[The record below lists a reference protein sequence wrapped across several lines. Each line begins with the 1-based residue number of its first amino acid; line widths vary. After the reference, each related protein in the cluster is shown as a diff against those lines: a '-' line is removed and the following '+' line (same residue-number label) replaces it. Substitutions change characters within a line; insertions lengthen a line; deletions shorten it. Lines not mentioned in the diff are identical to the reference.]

1 MARFLWR
8 SRSAVTLIALALV
21 VAPLSAC
28 SAPSVGSLDQVGK
41 LRNIDG
47 GVALTIPA
55 LWAGRAADGT
65 DVGGVEPAEVMVLT
79 HRDGVNPVDL
89 TRIDSSGAGPQW
101 RAATAQAAA
110 VATLMSAR
118 NPDEIDLG
126 FSVTGPIDG
135 PSAGGILTVGLLA
148 NLTKT
153 PLIPTVAMTGTIS
166 PDGTIGE
173 VGGVATKVKSAA
185 AQGFKTIIVPENSFG
200 VMDEATGKQ
209 IGIVEYGKTVGVDVI
224 KVRTV
229 GEAYKIFTG
238 KEYTPALRLSDTP
251 SAPTKAAI
259 KSNAEAMQAR
269 LGAGVAAAPA
279 GTDPEA
285 LSLAQSALGLMGE
298 AAGATDWPRDYGVGA
313 FAYLRLMRASGAA
326 TAQADVDALGFE
338 AARNQI
344 TSEIKAA
351 RDEAV
356 SVRDAA
362 VARTQNRLEEVVYLP
377 ETLGWI
383 TYAIASYEGTLDE
396 LELATD
402 PLVLVA
408 AGRVLAEERAG
419 VSDMLPDALS
429 VLAAMPTTKTV
440 EEGQVRG
447 FLDGY
452 ADLLSRAGQ
461 ANVDYYETLSG
472 SDLRADGQFI
482 DDGMKA
488 TVAQLSKDIAALSDS
503 NNLSSSISNTALA
516 MTYFVM
522 SNGMLSSGQSYGL
535 SIADDDLRKSAYA
548 GLLDASVES
557 SSSTVE
563 SFAAKLEA
571 DGYAVGY
578 PLWST
583 RWGAAAATTYR
594 GTPEAANAAWVALNE
609 AWYDA
614 IGLFMLTALTS
625 SNAPHSG

>member
-1 MARFLWR
+1 MAVTRWR
-8 SRSAVTLIALALV
+8 TRSAVTLIALALV

-55 LWAGRAADGT
+55 LWAGRSGDGKE
-65 DVGGVEPAEVMVLT
+65 VGGVEPAEVMVLE
-79 HRDGVNPVDL
+79 HRDGVDPVDL

-148 NLTKT
+148 NLTNT

-185 AQGFKTIIVPENSFG
+185 AVGFKTIIVPENSFG
-200 VMDEATGKQ
+200 VMNEATGEQ
-209 IGIVEYGKTVGVDVI
+209 TGIVEYGKTVGVEVI

-238 KEYTPALRLSDTP
+238 KEYTPALKLSDTP
-251 SAPTKAAI
+251 SAATEAAI

-269 LGAGVAAAPA
+269 LGAAVAAAPA
-279 GTDPEA
+279 GTDLDT
-285 LSLAQSALGLMGE
+285 LSLAQSALGTMDK
-298 AAGATDWPRDYGVGA
+298 AAGATDWPRAYGIGA

-326 TAQADVDALGFE
+326 SAQALVDAQGFD
-338 AARNQI
+338 AARAQI
-344 TSEIKAA
+344 MADITTA

-356 SVRDAA
+356 AA
-362 VARTQNRLEEVVYLP
+362 REVVLSLPEDRLEEVVYLP
-377 ETLGWI
+377 EALGWV
-383 TYAIASYEGTLDE
+383 TYAIASYEGMLDE
-396 LELATD
+396 LPLATED
-402 PLVLVA
+402 EVLVS

-419 VSDMLPDALS
+419 VNDMLPDTLV
-429 VLAAMPTTKTV
+429 VLHAMPTQNTYDPAAVK
-440 EEGQVRG
+440 G
-447 FLDGY
+447 FLNGY
-452 ADLLSRAGQ
+452 SDLLARAGQ
-461 ANVDYYETLSG
+461 ANVEYYTTLSG

-482 DDGMKA
+482 DDAMMA
-488 TVAQLSKDIAALSDS
+488 TVARIAGDVAELPEPSSLADS
-503 NNLSSSISNTALA
+503 VSNTATS

-535 SIADDDLRKSAYA
+535 RIEDDDLRTSAYA
-548 GLLDASVES
+548 GILDASVEA

-563 SFAAKLEA
+563 SFAAMLEA

-583 RWGAAAATTYR
+583 RWGTEAATAYR
-594 GTPEAANAAWVALNE
+594 GTPQAANAAWVALNE

-614 IGLFMLTALTS
+614 IGLFMLTAITS
-625 SNAPHSG
+625 AE